1 VPRSGPKH
9 EDETL
14 LWALAC
20 GATVENAAAKAG
32 LSERTA
38 FRRLKDPTFQRRLQ
52 DTTADMVQRTAGML
66 TAGGL
71 EASKTLI
78 GLLGPSN
85 SEAVRLRAAKA
96 IVELSLKMR
105 ELADLQ
111 GRVASL
117 ERQMAA
123 GNSS

>member
-1 VPRSGPKH
+1 
-9 EDETL
+9 
-14 LWALAC
+14 
-20 GATVENAAAKAG
+20 
-32 LSERTA
+32 
-38 FRRLKDPTFQRRLQ
+38 
-52 DTTADMVQRTAGML
+52 ML